1 MCDERDQLVEYVYD
15 EADPAGRAR
24 FEAHLASCDRC
35 REELTEFRQVRTKLL
50 AWDVPDHGS
59 VWTPFVSARAL
70 PWYRQV
76 PTWALAAAA
85 SLMLVVGGLGGFAAH
100 SWLTSPKT
108 VASVASGAQDVTVA
122 EFSAL
127 EQRIVAIET
136 AQEKQQVA
144 IAHAV
149 SAANVSAP
157 PAPIDVIDQ
166 KTIEDVRAENKEN
179 AASLINLNND
189 LVKIKR
195 QSDSH
200 LRWLSDRLGRLE
212 SAVAAQQAQQPGGG
226 F

>member
-85 SLMLVVGGLGGFAAH
+85 SLMLVIGGLGGFAAH

-108 VASVASGAQDVTVA
+108 VASVAPAAPVMQGVTVA

-127 EQRIVAIET
+127 EQRIVAIEQT
-136 AQEKQQVA
+136 QEKQQVA
-144 IAHAV
+144 IARAV
-149 SAANVSAP
+149 SAANVAVPSTP
-157 PAPIDVIDQ
+157 VNVVDE
-166 KTIEDVRAENKEN
+166 KTIEDLRKEQ
-179 AASLINLNND
+179 AAGLLSLHGEVMQ
-189 LVKIKR
+189 VKGH
-195 QSDSH
+195 SDAQI
-200 LRWLSDRLGRLE
+200 RWLRDQLRT
-212 SAVAAQQAQQPGGG
+212 VAATQQAQQPGGG